1 MRSLVIKCTAGA
13 DEPERC
19 SQAFTVAA
27 AAIVSGAQVS
37 LWLTGEA
44 AWFGLPGRAE
54 EFELPLAAPLSEA
67 RDLVLAQGSWSVT
80 SLMAPPSP
88 ARQRSPRRSLPRAF
102 RRSFTDPHPNNLQRM
117 GAFLRNQDQTQGMIV
132 LVVTTGG
139 GAATS

>member
-67 RDLVLAQGSWSVT
+67 RDLVLAQG
-80 SLMAPPSP
+80 
-88 ARQRSPRRSLPRAF
+88 R
-102 RRSFTDPHPNNLQRM
+102 
-117 GAFLRNQDQTQGMIV
+117 
-132 LVVTTGG
+132 LVVCSQCASRRGIVVGDLVDGATIS
-139 GAATS
+139 GAAAFTEEILTEGVQAIVY